1 MSFVMEKINDDQLE
15 QVAGGLY
22 GGSSGHW
29 VPATVTA
36 PAGLFSYSREAGNF
50 IRSGQFIIPFGEDIP
65 VDMNRK
71 AKNYAVAFYNEIEA
85 WIDLSGVEL
94 I

>member
-1 MSFVMEKINDDQLE
+1 MSLLMEKINDDQLE

-36 PAGLFSYSREAGNF
+36 PAGLFSYSREAG
-50 IRSGQFIIPFGEDIP
+50 P